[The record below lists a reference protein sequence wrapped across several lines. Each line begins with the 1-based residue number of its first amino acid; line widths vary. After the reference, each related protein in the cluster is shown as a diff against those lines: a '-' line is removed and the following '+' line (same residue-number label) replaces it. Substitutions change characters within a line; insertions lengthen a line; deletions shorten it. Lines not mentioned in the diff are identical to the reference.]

1 MKTYDQMVRDILQEL
16 PSESDY
22 LDYKQQSYAEKGKKF
37 ENTKKYELLKDIIAM
52 ANVQQCPADYRFI
65 IIGISNERKHI
76 GVEKSKCYD
85 DASYQG
91 LFGKIEPHLSVNTGV
106 VDFHGKMYEYFC
118 IKPEA
123 HSVYT
128 ITEKCD
134 FDSEGTLLHTAFV
147 RRGSTTGSLT
157 DAEIMQI
164 KSSALREEAEKKT
177 GENRLLQVQKI
188 MVEAA
193 LLGTWD
199 EKMVGDRDIIS
210 QIADMPYKEWVS
222 ILRNELHTTDSIFFQ
237 DGKWEISEGS
247 TFIGKYGARLFDEDM
262 TRLKEAAIQVLTIAD
277 PKYEAKPSVRWMSNE
292 GTGYSAELTQGLSHM
307 VAMVRYHNEA
317 FSNCSNCFELAFV
330 SSVLD
335 SILKTDDWKVLAT
348 LDKNIQPLA
357 EADPEKYLGFMEEC
371 VEADD
376 GAWWHFLSESEPI
389 WGSTVYGSGYF
400 QALEL
405 LAIDENYFSK
415 VCVIL
420 FKIAMR
426 RKDVLRVLKGILLP
440 QYPRTRASTKKRKT
454 IFKKLFQLDKELSWE
469 LLYQLL
475 PVRLPGAICPIQCP
489 RYLSFRTV
497 SRPNTKKYQD
507 DCREICNY
515 YENKAVA
522 LAEGDVHKIARLI
535 DVSMRFYAEPFTQL
549 VKLLKVEQKK
559 KHSDAERYFIWNRLL
574 SYTCQLRR
582 HGGDFS
588 NRSEQLY
595 EVADE
600 WIPQDAY
607 YQAKR
612 VFDESRYAVVDEKSD
627 AAAEFAEY
635 KRIRKEWLE
644 KLFHRDRERCV
655 LRLCAV
661 VANAADI
668 GVASAGVSALIPFMD
683 ASLAEW
689 LNEKDEKYLQLARGY
704 IWERQL
710 ANPEGVV
717 RLLQDGWSDEVKL
730 NFMTALPLKRNHW
743 EMAER
748 VLSAAAYKAYWE
760 KQQVNIDLLTSTK
773 EVDYAVQ
780 QFLRAKQWKKALLLA
795 GESIYNNIP
804 CSAET
809 MLGVLSYPHI
819 PEFDDPNSC
828 MYLVKKLFR
837 YLASHD
843 TEKATLF
850 SIAWR
855 WYDLLEEEARI
866 LSDFIADDPH
876 LFMMLLVILY
886 NPDNCKEFGIEQVT
900 SQLQQRCFTVLE
912 GWKTVPGVHEGKIDL
927 QEFQHWMDEF
937 DKEKER
943 YGVTSLADS
952 RVGGVLFYSI
962 DWDGELFLPKKIAD
976 FLEDDNRSAM
986 REGFF
991 LTAINSL
998 GAHIIDAEGST
1009 ERNLA
1014 MRYGEKAE
1022 QMDDEGYVD
1031 VADMLRRI
1039 QSYFKKSADEIIYRF
1054 HRRQFI

>member
-1 MKTYDQMVRDILQEL
+1 METYDQMVRDILAEL

-22 LDYKQQSYAEKGKKF
+22 LDYKQQPYAEKGKKF
-37 ENTKKYELLKDIIAM
+37 EIIKKREILKDVIAM
-52 ANVQQCPADYRFI
+52 ANAQQTPTDYRFI
-65 IIGISNERKHI
+65 IVGISNDRKHI
-76 GVEKSKCYD
+76 GVDISKCYD

-106 VDFHGKMYEYFC
+106 VDFQGKMYEYFC

-128 ITEKCD
+128 VTEKCD

-157 DAEIMQI
+157 NAEIMQI
-164 KSSALREEAEKKT
+164 QSAALREEAEKKT

-193 LLGTWD
+193 LIGTWD
-199 EKMVGDRDIIS
+199 EKMAGDREVIS
-210 QIADMPYKEWVS
+210 QIADMPYKEWAS

-247 TFIGKYGARLFDEDM
+247 TFIGKYGDRLFDEDM

-277 PKYEAKPSVRWMSNE
+277 PKYDAKPADRWMSNE

-307 VAMVRYHNEA
+307 VAMVRYHNEV
-317 FSNCSNCFELAFV
+317 FSNCSNCFELEFV

-335 SILKTDDWKVLAT
+335 SVLKTDDWKVLAT

-357 EADPEKYLGFMEEC
+357 EAAPEKFLDLMKKY
-371 VEADD
+371 VETDD
-376 GAWWHFLSESEPI
+376 DAWWQFLNKSEPT
-389 WGSTVYGSGYF
+389 WGSPSYGSGYF

-405 LAIDENYFSK
+405 LVMGENYFSQ

-440 QYPRTRASTKKRKT
+440 QYPRTRASMKKRKK

-489 RYLSFRTV
+489 HYLPVKTISWT
-497 SRPNTKKYQD
+497 NTKKHQE

-535 DVSMRFYAEPFTQL
+535 DVSMRLYAEPFTQL
-549 VKLLKVEQKK
+549 VKLLKNEQKNE
-559 KHSDAERYFIWNRLL
+559 HSDAEQYFIWNRLL

-582 HGGDFS
+582 RGGDFS

-595 EVADE
+595 EIADE

-635 KRIRKEWLE
+635 KRIRIEWLE
-644 KLFHRDRERCV
+644 KLFHRDGERCV
-655 LRLCAV
+655 LLLCAV

-689 LNEKDEKYLQLARGY
+689 LSENDEKYLKLARGY

-717 RLLQDGWSDEVKL
+717 RLLRGGWSDEVKL
-730 NFMTALPLKRNHW
+730 NFMIALPLKRNHW

-748 VLSAAAYKAYWE
+748 ILSAAAYKAYWE
-760 KQQVNIDLLTSTK
+760 KQHVNIDLITSTK

-886 NPDNCKEFGIEQVT
+886 NLDKCKEFGIEQVT

-912 GWKTVPGVHEGKIDL
+912 GWKTVPGVHEGKFDL

-943 YGVTSLADS
+943 YGVTTLADS

-962 DWDGELFLPKKIAD
+962 DWDGELFLPEKIAD
-976 FLEDDNRSAM
+976 FLEDDNRSAV

-991 LTAINSL
+991 FTAINSL

-1009 ERNLA
+1009 ERNLEI
-1014 MRYGEKAE
+1014 RYGEKAE

-1031 VADMLRRI
+1031 VADLLRRI
-1039 QSYFKKSADEIIYRF
+1039 QSYFKKSADEIVYSF
-1054 HRRQFI
+1054 QKRQFM